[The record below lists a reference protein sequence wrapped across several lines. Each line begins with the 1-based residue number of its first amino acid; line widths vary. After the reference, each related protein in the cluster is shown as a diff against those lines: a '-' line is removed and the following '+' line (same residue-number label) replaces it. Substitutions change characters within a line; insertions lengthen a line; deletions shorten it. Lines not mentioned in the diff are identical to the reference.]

1 MTNSMNTIETA
12 AHVRM
17 QQLSQIQMCS
27 SHLQMMSQSDRP
39 AEAADDEIRA
49 AVMSAHEQLK
59 NTGPDVAEISQT
71 NCPCQ
76 ELGSECLLQSAP
88 DSGN

>member
-1 MTNSMNTIETA
+1 MNAVETA
-12 AHVRM
+12 AYVRM

-27 SHLQMMSQSDRP
+27 HHLQMMNQSDRP
-39 AEAADDEIRA
+39 AGATADEVREAA
-49 AVMSAHEQLK
+49 MSAHEKLS
-59 NTGPDVAEISQT
+59 NTGPDVAEISRC
-71 NCPCQ
+71 NCPCE

>member
-1 MTNSMNTIETA
+1 MTEPMNAVETA

-27 SHLQMMSQSDRP
+27 TYLQMMNQSDRP
-39 AEAADDEIRA
+39 AEASSDEVRGA
-49 AVMSAHEQLK
+49 TMSAHEQLS
-59 NTGPDVAEISQT
+59 NTGPDVAEISRC
-71 NCPCQ
+71 NCPCE
-76 ELGSECLLQSAP
+76 ELGSECLLQSGP

>member
-1 MTNSMNTIETA
+1 MTQPMNAVETA
-12 AHVRM
+12 AYVRM

-27 SHLQMMSQSDRP
+27 HHLQMMNQTDRP
-39 AEAADDEIRA
+39 ADATVDEVREAA
-49 AVMSAHEQLK
+49 MSAHKQLS

-71 NCPCQ
+71 NCPCE
-76 ELGSECLLQSAP
+76 ELGSECLLQSDP